1 MKESLIALAALAAVG
16 AASAQSSVTLYG
28 NVDIGYGSHKTET
41 RNGTGV
47 IKSSGVMD
55 GANAGNRIGFRSTED
70 LGGGLKA
77 NFVVEQGI
85 SPANGSV
92 FGVRSGSAGH
102 QISGFAS
109 GGGNTQLAGSAGAY
123 TTSTNRQSYLGL
135 SNAAMGTVNIGYQ
148 YTVIYELATLS
159 GYNIGS
165 ESSQG
170 AEKAH
175 SHGQYQNGFGTRSN
189 MVQYISPNFSGFT
202 ARLQYGAGADR
213 EKFEAPGVLAGT
225 NGLTL
230 DKVRKG
236 AIMLKYANGPLSVS
250 GAYTQAR
257 LQNSGAIAGVT
268 PVGAVS
274 NVYGAQTAAAG
285 TNPLTGQE
293 RTGKLGQLGASYDFG
308 VAKIGGTYN
317 RGKNGGAATAP
328 AGSPLGTSGFES
340 DYRSYQ
346 VGVSMPL
353 GAFVPFATYGRAR
366 TDSSN
371 ALGVGPTATAG
382 ATGRTED
389 YRQYQVGVRYSLS
402 KRTTAYVFYGET
414 RNDAASLA
422 GNGVAVVAATAT
434 TPAGPGTGGTFYKDR
449 KAIVGVQ
456 HSF

>member
-1 MKESLIALAALAAVG
+1 MKKSLIALAALAAVG

-28 NVDIGYGSHKTET
+28 VVDIGYGSHKTET

-55 GANAGNRIGFRSTED
+55 GANAGSRIGFRGTED

-85 SPANGSV
+85 SPTNGSL
-92 FGVRSGSAGH
+92 FGVRTAAAGH
-102 QISGFAS
+102 QIGGFSAA
-109 GGGNTQLAGSAGAY
+109 GGATQVSGSAGAY
-123 TTSTNRQSYLGL
+123 STSTNRQTYLGL
-135 SNAAMGTVNIGYQ
+135 SRAGMGTVNIGYQ
-148 YTVIYELATLS
+148 YTALYELGTLS

-165 ESSQG
+165 EGVQG
-170 AEKAH
+170 ADKAH
-175 SHGQYQNGFGTRSN
+175 LHGQFQSGFGTRSN

-225 NGLTL
+225 NGVTL

-236 AIMLKYANGPLSVS
+236 AIMLQYANGPLSVS

-257 LQNSGAIAGVT
+257 VQNSAGIAGVAAIQ
-268 PVGAVS
+268 PVF
-274 NVYGAQTAAAG
+274 NVYGAQTSALGG
-285 TNPLTGQE
+285 TPLTGRE
-293 RTGKLGQLGASYDFG
+293 RTGKLGQLGASYDFSSMMP
-308 VAKIGGTYN
+308 VFPVKIAATFN

-328 AGSPLGTSGFES
+328 TATSPIGTAGFES
-340 DYRSYQ
+340 DYRSAQ
-346 VGVSMPL
+346 VGVSVPL

-371 ALGVGPTATAG
+371 AFGANATATAG
-382 ATGRTED
+382 ATNRTED
-389 YRQYQVGVRYSLS
+389 YKSYQVGVRYSLS

-414 RNDAASLA
+414 KNDAASLG
-422 GNGVAVVAATAT
+422 GNGVAVAS
-434 TPAGPGTGGTFYKDR
+434 GGTGGTFYRDR
-449 KAIVGVQ
+449 KGVVGVQ